1 MTRRR
6 RAGSI
11 LVALSYALSGLAA
24 YAILST
30 QPDMTT
36 RTGRHLIAGALAIIS
51 LSGVEILIALVPLR
65 RGERWAFWAALL
77 PLISLVLPVM
87 LLDATHVALGH
98 LLITLTPF
106 VTGLILAISG
116 LVLAQSD
123 RETG

>member
-1 MTRRR
+1 MTSRRR
-6 RAGSI
+6 TGSI

-30 QPDMTT
+30 RPDMTT
-36 RTGRHLIAGALAIIS
+36 RTGRHLLAGALAIIS

-65 RGERWAFWAALL
+65 RGERWVFWAALL

-87 LLDATHVALGH
+87 VLDATHVAFGH
-98 LLITLTPF
+98 LLITITPF
-106 VTGLILAISG
+106 VTGLTLAISG
-116 LVLAQSD
+116 LVLAHSH